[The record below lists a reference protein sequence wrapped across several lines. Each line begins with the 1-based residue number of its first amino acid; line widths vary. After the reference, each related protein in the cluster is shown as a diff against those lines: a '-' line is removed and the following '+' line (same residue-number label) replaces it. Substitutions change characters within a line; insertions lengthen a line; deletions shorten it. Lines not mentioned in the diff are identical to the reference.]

1 MPRRHVTQAD
11 VAALAGVSQSTV
23 SFVLNS
29 RTPRGVHISEDTRT
43 RVLEA
48 IRISGYAANPVAQR
62 LAGGRNQII
71 GVFTYEKTFPRG
83 GNDFYSAF
91 LHGIEHAAEQL
102 GVDILLFT
110 SAPVVEGERRLAQ
123 DGWQR
128 LGIADGCLLL
138 GQREDSAELQQLLDT
153 NYPFVFVGKRVSEGR
168 ALPYVG
174 ADYVAASARQ
184 IERLTAVGH
193 TRIGYAGPASD
204 DVSTQDRIAG
214 YRRGMDDRG
223 LDPVIIEA
231 LDANAVAERIVA
243 RGVSAVLL
251 SPAIDPDELEREL
264 GARGRRVP
272 EHVSL
277 LLAGQSL
284 HTRGPGRRW
293 SGFAVPREEMGA
305 RALVL
310 LSHLIASEPRRSRG
324 ADGPPAV
331 ADRFDDHQ
339 LLNCPDIDG
348 DSLAPAPEERPL
360 P

>member
-243 RGVSAVLL
+243 RGCQRRAPVARDR
-251 SPAIDPDELEREL
+251 PRRT
-264 GARGRRVP
+264 GARTRSARTPRARTRV
-272 EHVSL
+272 
-277 LLAGQSL
+277 AA
-284 HTRGPGRRW
+284 PGGAVAAHPW
-293 SGFAVPREEMGA
+293 SGP
-305 RALVL
+305 ALV
-310 LSHLIASEPRRSRG
+310 RFRG
-324 ADGPPAV
+324 AAGGDGRASPRAALPPHRIRAT
-331 ADRFDDHQ
+331 
-339 LLNCPDIDG
+339 
-348 DSLAPAPEERPL
+348 PESWCGWTARGGGPIR
-360 P
+360 